1 MLRQILS
8 TGVAILISGNMAS
21 ATTVRSNGSEAVSE
35 LRETG
40 DARLKTFVILEDQE
54 ETGTTRCELGF
65 QAPDG
70 GVFLGPVPN

>member
-8 TGVAILISGNMAS
+8 TGVAVLVTGNMTS
-21 ATTVRSNGSEAVSE
+21 AATVRSNGSEAVLE

-40 DARLKTFVILEDQE
+40 DARLKTFAILEDQE
-54 ETGTTRCELGF
+54 ETGTTRCAHGF